1 MKHIETMD
9 GFAVFT
15 LALIIVLSHT
25 AGYMLGVYCSL

>member
-9 GFAVFT
+9 GTALFV
-15 LALIIVLSHT
+15 LATIIVLSHT